1 MLNIVLPIAG
11 YAQRFKDAGYN
22 MPKPLIMA
30 DGRHIIDW
38 AMDSIDLSDLNESEY
53 KLIFIVRLDHIY
65 DFSIDEILRQK
76 FGSNIEIVTVDQV
89 TQGAL
94 CTCLLAEPFINDQ
107 NPLLIYTPDVYFKDA
122 FNPRSIEEDLDG
134 LILTFDANSPAHSYV
149 QLDETGYAVM
159 TAEKRVI
166 SKEAAVG
173 VYYYKT
179 GCDFVNYA
187 NKVVEEE
194 SSKINGEFY
203 ICPMYNDLIQDGKKV
218 KTHKVQKMHVLGT
231 PAELEFFINNVSPRF
246 GDKPL
251 AVCADHSGYDLKEE
265 FLSLLRKLEID
276 FVDMGTYTGK
286 SCDYYD
292 YVEPA
297 VNAVKSGLCDH
308 AVGFCR
314 TGQGVN
320 ILANKFKWIRSAL
333 VFDDHTAEYS
343 VRHNC
348 ANFFAIPSKYM
359 NSDDLERAIRIWKDS
374 SFDGGRHMTRMKKTI
389 DESSKI

>member
-38 AMDSIDLSDLNESEY
+38 AMDSIDLSDLNEDEY

-107 NPLLIYTPDVYFKDA
+107 NPLLIYTPDVYFKNA
-122 FNPRSIEEDLDG
+122 FNPVSISDDLDG
-134 LILTFDANSPAHSYV
+134 LILTFNANSPAHSYV
-149 QLDETGYAVM
+149 QLDENGYATR

-179 GCDFVNYA
+179 GAEFVQYA
-187 NKVVEEE
+187 NKAIEEQ
-194 SSKINGEFY
+194 SCKINGEFY
-203 ICPMYNDLIQDGKKV
+203 ICPMYNDIIEDGKKV
-218 KTHKVQKMHVLGT
+218 KTHRVEQMHVLGT
-231 PAELEFFINNVSPRF
+231 PAELEFFIHNVSPVF

-251 AVCADHSGYDLKEE
+251 AVCADHSGFYRKQE
-265 FLSLLRKLEID
+265 FLAVLREEGIEY
-276 FVDMGTYTGK
+276 VDMGTYTDK

-297 VNAVKSGLCDH
+297 INAINSGLCDH

-314 TGQGVN
+314 TGQGIN
-320 ILANKFKWIRSAL
+320 ILANKFKGIRSAL
-333 VFDDHTAEYS
+333 VFDDYTAEYA

-348 ANFFAIPSKYM
+348 ANFFAVPSKYM
-359 NSDDLERAIRIWKDS
+359 ATEELRRAVRIWKNS

-389 DESSKI
+389 DESIRS